1 MYLKRLDIQ
10 GFKSFPEKL
19 KLEFNKGIT
28 AVVGP
33 NGSGKSNISDAV
45 RWVLGEQSA
54 KSLRGVKM
62 EDVIFAG
69 TDNRKPL
76 GFAEVSITLDNVSR
90 DLDIDFTEV
99 TVTRRVY
106 RSGESEYLL
115 NGASCRLKDIYELF
129 TDTGIGKEGYSIIG
143 QGRIDEIL
151 STRSEDRRNM
161 FEEAAGILKFKNRRE
176 EAKLKLEREHQNLER
191 VEDII
196 STLESQV
203 EPLRLQSDKAKK
215 YLQLKEQLKHIEIN
229 SFLIEADKLDTSIA
243 NVETN
248 LSNSSSQLMSEKND
262 YDRLKQRQKA
272 VKVRIEN
279 YETQLQQCQKE
290 FYDTNSSIERKNNDI
305 KLNQE
310 QINSI
315 LKSIDRIEKDIEAK
329 KSSIEQLDSNK
340 SSYLVKYNSVE
351 LQLKELKEALNDKQ
365 QQFYKLN
372 EVLSEN
378 ESIIEN
384 YNSNIVSNIQQIAN
398 IKNSIQ
404 SIEAQYNQFSLRK
417 EQISKEKNYNLSQI
431 NDKSI
436 KIKSLDKLKNEKI
449 DIETTLLKIINDSTK
464 SKQEAETELKDNKKM
479 LDELNSSIAGLKSN
493 YKYLESTQK
502 EHRGFAESVK
512 NILKAK
518 QADTSKWKGVYGAL
532 GELISVN
539 KEYETAIEIALG
551 ASINNVVTSNEQD
564 AKAAIEYLK
573 STKGGRATFLPISSI
588 KAKTFG
594 NEIKNLFSEKGFLGI
609 ANDFIT
615 YDKIY
620 DNIIKSL
627 LGRVVVVDNL
637 SNAIAISKKYNYMYK
652 IVTLDGDLISTGG
665 ALSGGS
671 KAQNKINILGRAR
684 ELKEIETELENLNQK
699 LKQTKENID
708 LLEENINDY
717 DELIE
722 AKKSEYQEN
731 HISIMSLEQSSKQT
745 LEVIKEVEVKQENLL
760 QEDNKIDI
768 SLKEFDIK
776 LEEYKSVLD
785 KTETENKYIEA
796 KVNEFQSNIHSDKAT
811 KENILDNIT
820 DMKVKI
826 SALEQEQI
834 FCKQNI
840 DKIDN
845 DTKQYDEQIS
855 ENFDEIKSL
864 KNDMENKNSVI
875 ENIKKEI
882 EIYSLDK
889 TEKEKQIEKIE
900 QSKNNSS
907 KELKNI
913 EEEAEQKLNTIS
925 LLEKENIRIETQKNK
940 LLETKTTIYND
951 IWEEYELTYN
961 LAKDY
966 KDNSL
971 SENQLQKQKK
981 QLKQNIKELGNINID
996 SIEEYKQVK
1005 ERFEFLTSQ
1014 HNDIVEAE
1022 KKLQQIIEELTNSMT
1037 EQFTQQ
1043 FKLISDNFSDVFAEL
1058 FGGGKAYLKLSDT
1071 NNVLESGIDII
1082 AQPPGKNLQ
1091 NMMLLSGGERAL
1103 TAIAL
1108 LFAILKLKPSPFCIL
1123 DEIEAALDDANVNR
1137 YADYLRKFSEVTQF
1151 IVVTHRKGTM
1161 EAADILY
1168 GVTMQEQGVS
1178 KLVSVKL
1185 EDNLSHTL

>member
-176 EAKLKLEREHQNLER
+176 EARLKLDREHQNLER

-196 STLESQV
+196 STLEAQV
-203 EPLRLQSDKAKK
+203 EPLKLQSDKAKK

-272 VKVRIEN
+272 VKIRIEN

-290 FYDTNSSIERKNNDI
+290 FYNVNSSIERKNNDI

-329 KSSIEQLDSNK
+329 KSSIEQLNSNK

-384 YNSNIVSNIQQIAN
+384 YNSKIVSNIQQIAN

-464 SKQEAETELKDNKKM
+464 SKQEAETQLKDNKKM
-479 LDELNSSIAGLKSN
+479 LDELNSSITGLKSN

-502 EHRGFAESVK
+502 EYRGFAESVK

-551 ASINNVVTSNEQD
+551 ASINNVITSNEQD

-684 ELKEIETELENLNQK
+684 ELKEIETKLENLNQK

-745 LEVIKEVEVKQENLL
+745 LEVIKEVEIKQENLL

-776 LEEYKSVLD
+776 LEQYKSTLD
-785 KTETENKYIEA
+785 KTETENKDIET
-796 KVNEFQSNIHSDKAT
+796 KVNEFQSNIHSDKAA

-845 DTKQYDEQIS
+845 DAKQYDEQIS

-882 EIYSLDK
+882 ESYSLDK

-940 LLETKTTIYND
+940 LLETKATIYND

-966 KDNSL
+966 KDDSL

-1185 EDNLSHTL
+1185 EDNLSQAL

>member
-151 STRSEDRRNM
+151 STKSEDRRNM

-176 EAKLKLEREHQNLER
+176 ESRLKLDREHQNLER

-196 STLESQV
+196 STLEAQV
-203 EPLRLQSDKAKK
+203 EPLKLQSDKAKK

-279 YETQLQQCQKE
+279 YEAQLQQCQKE
-290 FYDTNSSIERKNNDI
+290 FYNVNSSIERKNNDI

-329 KSSIEQLDSNK
+329 KSSIEQLNSNK

-378 ESIIEN
+378 ENIIEN
-384 YNSNIVSNIQQIAN
+384 YNSQIVNNIQQIAN

-449 DIETTLLKIINDSTK
+449 DIENTLLKIIKDSTE
-464 SKQEAETELKDNKKM
+464 SKQEAETQLKDNKKI

-493 YKYLESTQK
+493 YKYLEATQK
-502 EHRGFAESVK
+502 EYRGFTESVK

>member
-62 EDVIFAG
+62 QDVIFAG

-176 EAKLKLEREHQNLER
+176 EARLKLDREHQNLER

-196 STLESQV
+196 STLEAQV
-203 EPLRLQSDKAKK
+203 EPLKLQSDKAKK

-272 VKVRIEN
+272 VKIRIEN

-290 FYDTNSSIERKNNDI
+290 FYNVNSSIERKNNDI

-329 KSSIEQLDSNK
+329 KSSIEQLNSNK

-384 YNSNIVSNIQQIAN
+384 YNSKIVSNIQQIAN

-464 SKQEAETELKDNKKM
+464 SKQEAETQLKDNKKM
-479 LDELNSSIAGLKSN
+479 LDELNSSITGLKSN

-502 EHRGFAESVK
+502 EYRGFAESVK

-551 ASINNVVTSNEQD
+551 ASINNVITSNEQD

-684 ELKEIETELENLNQK
+684 ELKEIETKLENLNQK

-745 LEVIKEVEVKQENLL
+745 LEVIKEVEIKQENLL

-776 LEEYKSVLD
+776 LEQYKSTLD
-785 KTETENKYIEA
+785 KTETENKDIET
-796 KVNEFQSNIHSDKAT
+796 KVNEFQSNIHSDKAA

-845 DTKQYDEQIS
+845 DAKQYDEQIS

-882 EIYSLDK
+882 ESYSLDK

-940 LLETKTTIYND
+940 LLETKATIYND

-966 KDNSL
+966 KDDSL

>member
-203 EPLRLQSDKAKK
+203 EPLKLQSDKAKK

-229 SFLIEADKLDTSIA
+229 AFLIEADKLDTSIA

-279 YETQLQQCQKE
+279 YEAQLQQCQKE
-290 FYDTNSSIERKNNDI
+290 FYNVNSSIERKNNDI

-329 KSSIEQLDSNK
+329 KGSIEQLNSNK

-351 LQLKELKEALNDKQ
+351 LQLKELKEALNNKQ

-384 YNSNIVSNIQQIAN
+384 YNSQIVNNIQQIAD

-417 EQISKEKNYNLSQI
+417 EQILKEKNYNLSQI

-518 QADTSKWKGVYGAL
+518 QSDTSKWKGVYGAL

-551 ASINNVVTSNEQD
+551 ASINNVITSNEQD

-588 KAKTFG
+588 KAKPFG

-627 LGRVVVVDNL
+627 LGRVIVVDNL

-745 LEVIKEVEVKQENLL
+745 LEVIKEVEIKQKNLL

-776 LEEYKSVLD
+776 LEEYKSTLD
-785 KTETENKYIEA
+785 KTETENKDIEA

-882 EIYSLDK
+882 ESYSLDK

-940 LLETKTTIYND
+940 LLETKATIYND

-966 KDNSL
+966 KDDSL

>member
-203 EPLRLQSDKAKK
+203 EPLKLQSDKAKK

-229 SFLIEADKLDTSIA
+229 AFLIEADKLDTSIA

-279 YETQLQQCQKE
+279 YEAQLQQCQKE
-290 FYDTNSSIERKNNDI
+290 FYNVNSSIERKNNDI

-329 KSSIEQLDSNK
+329 KGSIEQLNSNK

-351 LQLKELKEALNDKQ
+351 LQLKELKEALNNKQ

-384 YNSNIVSNIQQIAN
+384 YNSQIVNNIQQIAD

-464 SKQEAETELKDNKKM
+464 SKQEAETQLKDNKKI

-627 LGRVVVVDNL
+627 LGRVIVVDNL

-684 ELKEIETELENLNQK
+684 ELKEIETELANLNQK

-745 LEVIKEVEVKQENLL
+745 LEVIKEVEIKQENLL

-776 LEEYKSVLD
+776 LEQYKSTLD
-785 KTETENKYIEA
+785 KTETENKDIEA

-882 EIYSLDK
+882 ESYSLDK

-907 KELKNI
+907 KELKSI

-940 LLETKTTIYND
+940 LLETKATIYND

-966 KDNSL
+966 KDDSL

>member
-176 EAKLKLEREHQNLER
+176 EARLKLDREHQNLER

-196 STLESQV
+196 STLEAQV
-203 EPLRLQSDKAKK
+203 EPLKLQSDKAKK

-272 VKVRIEN
+272 VKIRIEN

-290 FYDTNSSIERKNNDI
+290 FYNVNSSIERKNNDI

-329 KSSIEQLDSNK
+329 KSSIEQLNSNK

-384 YNSNIVSNIQQIAN
+384 YNSKIVSNIQQIAN

-464 SKQEAETELKDNKKM
+464 SKQEAETQLKDNKKM
-479 LDELNSSIAGLKSN
+479 LDELNSSITGLKSN

-502 EHRGFAESVK
+502 EYRGFAESVK

-551 ASINNVVTSNEQD
+551 ASINNVITSNEQD

-684 ELKEIETELENLNQK
+684 ELKEIETKLENLNQK

-745 LEVIKEVEVKQENLL
+745 LEVIKEVEIKQENLL

-776 LEEYKSVLD
+776 LEQYKSTLD
-785 KTETENKYIEA
+785 KTETENKDIET
-796 KVNEFQSNIHSDKAT
+796 KVNEFQSNIHSDKAA

-845 DTKQYDEQIS
+845 DAKQYDEQIS

-882 EIYSLDK
+882 ESYSLDK

-940 LLETKTTIYND
+940 LLETKATIYND

-966 KDNSL
+966 KDDSL

>member
-518 QADTSKWKGVYGAL
+518 QSDTSKWKGVYGAL

-684 ELKEIETELENLNQK
+684 ELKEIETKLENLNQK

-731 HISIMSLEQSSKQT
+731 HISIMSLEQNSKQT
-745 LEVIKEVEVKQENLL
+745 LEVIKEVESKQENLL

-785 KTETENKYIEA
+785 KTETENKDIEA
-796 KVNEFQSNIHSDKAT
+796 KVNEFQSNIHSDKAA

-845 DTKQYDEQIS
+845 DAKQYDEQIS

-882 EIYSLDK
+882 ESYSLDK
-889 TEKEKQIEKIE
+889 TQKEKQIEKIE

-940 LLETKTTIYND
+940 LLETKATIYND

-966 KDNSL
+966 KDDSL

>member
-176 EAKLKLEREHQNLER
+176 EARLKLDREHQNLER

-196 STLESQV
+196 STLEAQV
-203 EPLRLQSDKAKK
+203 EPLKLQSDKAKK

-272 VKVRIEN
+272 VKIRIEN

-290 FYDTNSSIERKNNDI
+290 FYNVNSSIERKNNDI

-329 KSSIEQLDSNK
+329 KSSIEQLNSNK

-378 ESIIEN
+378 ENIIEN
-384 YNSNIVSNIQQIAN
+384 YNSQIVNNIQQIAN

-449 DIETTLLKIINDSTK
+449 DIENTLLKIIKDSTE
-464 SKQEAETELKDNKKM
+464 SKQEAETQLKDNKKM

-493 YKYLESTQK
+493 YKYLEATQK
-502 EHRGFAESVK
+502 EYRGFTESVK

-637 SNAIAISKKYNYMYK
+637 SNAITISKKYNYMYK

-820 DMKVKI
+820 NMKVKI

-864 KNDMENKNSVI
+864 KNDMENKNCVI
-875 ENIKKEI
+875 ENIKEEI
-882 EIYSLDK
+882 ESYSLDK

-940 LLETKTTIYND
+940 LLETKATIYND

-966 KDNSL
+966 KDDSL

>member
-176 EAKLKLEREHQNLER
+176 EARLKLDREHQNLER

-196 STLESQV
+196 STLEAQV
-203 EPLRLQSDKAKK
+203 EPLKLQSDKAKK

-248 LSNSSSQLMSEKND
+248 LSNSSSQLMFEKND

-272 VKVRIEN
+272 VKIRIEN

-290 FYDTNSSIERKNNDI
+290 FYNVNSSIERKNNDI

-329 KSSIEQLDSNK
+329 KSSIEQLNSNK

-378 ESIIEN
+378 ENIIEN
-384 YNSNIVSNIQQIAN
+384 YNSQIVNNIQQIAN

-449 DIETTLLKIINDSTK
+449 DIENTLLKIIKDSTE
-464 SKQEAETELKDNKKM
+464 SKQEAETQLKDNKKM

-493 YKYLESTQK
+493 YKYLEATQK
-502 EHRGFAESVK
+502 EYRGFTESVK

-652 IVTLDGDLISTGG
+652 IVTLEGDLISTGG

-745 LEVIKEVEVKQENLL
+745 LEVIKEVEIKQENLL

-785 KTETENKYIEA
+785 KTETENKDIEA

-840 DKIDN
+840 DKINN
-845 DTKQYDEQIS
+845 DAKQYDEQIS
-855 ENFDEIKSL
+855 ENFEEIKSL

-882 EIYSLDK
+882 ESYSLDK

-940 LLETKTTIYND
+940 LLETKATIYND

-966 KDNSL
+966 KDDSL

>member
-176 EAKLKLEREHQNLER
+176 EARLKLDREHQNLER

-196 STLESQV
+196 STLEAQV
-203 EPLRLQSDKAKK
+203 EPLKLQSDKAKK

-248 LSNSSSQLMSEKND
+248 LSNSSNQLMSEKND

-272 VKVRIEN
+272 VKIRIEN
-279 YETQLQQCQKE
+279 YGTQLQQCQKE
-290 FYDTNSSIERKNNDI
+290 FYNVNSSIERKNNDI

-329 KSSIEQLDSNK
+329 KSSIEQLNSNK

-351 LQLKELKEALNDKQ
+351 LQLKELKEALNNKQ

-384 YNSNIVSNIQQIAN
+384 YNSQIVNNIQQIAD

-464 SKQEAETELKDNKKM
+464 SKQEAETQLKDNKKI

-512 NILKAK
+512 NVLKAK

-551 ASINNVVTSNEQD
+551 ASINNVITSNEQD

-684 ELKEIETELENLNQK
+684 ELKEIETKLENLNQK

-745 LEVIKEVEVKQENLL
+745 LEVIKEVEIKQENLL

-776 LEEYKSVLD
+776 LEQYKSTLD
-785 KTETENKYIEA
+785 KTETENKDIET
-796 KVNEFQSNIHSDKAT
+796 KVNEFQSNIHSDKAA

-845 DTKQYDEQIS
+845 DAKQYDEQIS

-882 EIYSLDK
+882 ESYSLDK

-940 LLETKTTIYND
+940 LLETKATIYND

-966 KDNSL
+966 KDDSL

>member
-176 EAKLKLEREHQNLER
+176 EARLKLDREHQNLER

-196 STLESQV
+196 STLEAQV
-203 EPLRLQSDKAKK
+203 EPLKLQSDKAKK

-248 LSNSSSQLMSEKND
+248 LSNSSNQLMSEKND

-272 VKVRIEN
+272 VKIRIEN

-290 FYDTNSSIERKNNDI
+290 FYNVNSSIERKNNDI

-329 KSSIEQLDSNK
+329 KSSIEQLNSNK

-351 LQLKELKEALNDKQ
+351 LQLKELKEALNNKQ

-384 YNSNIVSNIQQIAN
+384 YNSQIVNNIQQIAD

-436 KIKSLDKLKNEKI
+436 KIKSLDKLKNERI
-449 DIETTLLKIINDSTK
+449 DIENTLLKIINDSIK
-464 SKQEAETELKDNKKM
+464 SKQEAETQLKDNKKI

-551 ASINNVVTSNEQD
+551 ASINNVITSNEQD

-652 IVTLDGDLISTGG
+652 IVTLEGDLISTGG

-745 LEVIKEVEVKQENLL
+745 LEVIKEVEIKQENLL

-785 KTETENKYIEA
+785 KTETENKDIEA

-840 DKIDN
+840 DKINN
-845 DTKQYDEQIS
+845 DAKQYDEQIS
-855 ENFDEIKSL
+855 ENFEEIKSL

-882 EIYSLDK
+882 ESYSLDK

-940 LLETKTTIYND
+940 LLETKATIYND

-966 KDNSL
+966 KDDSL

>member
-151 STRSEDRRNM
+151 STKSEDRRNM

-203 EPLRLQSDKAKK
+203 EPLKLQSDKAKK

-279 YETQLQQCQKE
+279 YEAQLQQCQKE
-290 FYDTNSSIERKNNDI
+290 FYDINSSMERKNNDI

-384 YNSNIVSNIQQIAN
+384 YNSKIVSNIQQIAN

-464 SKQEAETELKDNKKM
+464 SKQEAETQLKDNKKI

-512 NILKAK
+512 NVLKAK

-551 ASINNVVTSNEQD
+551 ASINNVITSNEQD

-684 ELKEIETELENLNQK
+684 ELKEIETKLENLNQK

-745 LEVIKEVEVKQENLL
+745 LEVIKEVEIKQENLL

-776 LEEYKSVLD
+776 LEQYKSTLD
-785 KTETENKYIEA
+785 KTETENKDIET
-796 KVNEFQSNIHSDKAT
+796 KVNEFQSNIHSDKAA

-845 DTKQYDEQIS
+845 DAKQYDEQIS

-882 EIYSLDK
+882 ESYSLDK

-940 LLETKTTIYND
+940 LLETKATIYND

-966 KDNSL
+966 KDDSL

>member
-176 EAKLKLEREHQNLER
+176 EARLKLDREHQNLER

-196 STLESQV
+196 STLEAQV
-203 EPLRLQSDKAKK
+203 EPLKLQSDKAKK

-272 VKVRIEN
+272 VKIRIEN

-290 FYDTNSSIERKNNDI
+290 FYNVNSSIERKNNDI

-329 KSSIEQLDSNK
+329 KSSIEQLNSNK

-384 YNSNIVSNIQQIAN
+384 YNSKIVSNIQQIAN

-464 SKQEAETELKDNKKM
+464 SKQEAETQLKDNKKM
-479 LDELNSSIAGLKSN
+479 LDELNSSITGLKSN

-502 EHRGFAESVK
+502 EYRGFAESVK

-551 ASINNVVTSNEQD
+551 ASINNVITSNEQD

-684 ELKEIETELENLNQK
+684 ELKEIETKLENLNQK

-745 LEVIKEVEVKQENLL
+745 LEVIKEVEIKQENLL

-776 LEEYKSVLD
+776 LEQYKSTLD
-785 KTETENKYIEA
+785 KTETENKDIET
-796 KVNEFQSNIHSDKAT
+796 KVNEFQSNIHSDKAA

-845 DTKQYDEQIS
+845 DAKQYDEQIS

-882 EIYSLDK
+882 ESYSLDK

>member
-176 EAKLKLEREHQNLER
+176 EARLKLDREHQNLER

-196 STLESQV
+196 STLEAQV
-203 EPLRLQSDKAKK
+203 EPLKLQSDKAKK

-272 VKVRIEN
+272 VKIRIEN

-290 FYDTNSSIERKNNDI
+290 FYNVNSSIERKNNDI

-329 KSSIEQLDSNK
+329 KSSIEQLNSNK

-384 YNSNIVSNIQQIAN
+384 YNSKIVSNIQQIAN

-464 SKQEAETELKDNKKM
+464 SKQEAETQLKDNKKM
-479 LDELNSSIAGLKSN
+479 LDELNSSITGLKSN

-502 EHRGFAESVK
+502 EYRGFAESVK

-627 LGRVVVVDNL
+627 LGRVIVVDNL

-684 ELKEIETELENLNQK
+684 ELKEIETKLENLNQK

-731 HISIMSLEQSSKQT
+731 HISIMSLEQNSKQT
-745 LEVIKEVEVKQENLL
+745 LEVIKEVESKQENLL

-776 LEEYKSVLD
+776 LEQYKSTLD
-785 KTETENKYIEA
+785 KTETENKDIEA
-796 KVNEFQSNIHSDKAT
+796 KVNEFQSNIHSDKAA

-845 DTKQYDEQIS
+845 DAKQYDEQIS

-882 EIYSLDK
+882 ESYSLDK

-940 LLETKTTIYND
+940 LLETKATIYND

-966 KDNSL
+966 KDDSL